1 MGTTAKAKGADL
13 EAKVYG
19 PVMSTIFVL
28 PRRTGSQNFSPKL
41 GTMSYETGFHGDNEA
56 IFDSL
61 YQNDG
66 GYTQIYKC

>member
-1 MGTTAKAKGADL
+1 MGTMAKAKRADL

-19 PVMSTIFVL
+19 PAMSTISVL
-28 PRRTGSQNFSPKL
+28 PRRTGSQNFFPKL
-41 GTMSYETGFHGDNEA
+41 GTTSYETGFHGDNEA
-56 IFDSL
+56 IFDGL

>member
-1 MGTTAKAKGADL
+1 MGQSCQPFLCYPG
-13 EAKVYG
+13 G
-19 PVMSTIFVL
+19 QVL
-28 PRRTGSQNFSPKL
+28 KTFPQTKL